1 MRLLCKI
8 IDFSIESWFFEC
20 VKFVDLFINAC
31 RFKVTNGGLR
41 PAVLSLSRVNFTSF
55 NGGKY
60 HQYDRNERIYKRKFL
75 LDVNNISR
83 PFVVPRRSYGML
95 IAR

>member
-1 MRLLCKI
+1 MCFLL
-8 IDFSIESWFFEC
+8 F
-20 VKFVDLFINAC
+20 
-31 RFKVTNGGLR
+31 RFKVTNGSLR

-75 LDVNNISR
+75 LDVNNVSR
-83 PFVVPRRSYGML
+83 PFVIPRRSYGML
-95 IAR
+95 IARLVMLKFVQDSFTEQCFC